1 MLSEHNNNCCVYINV
16 NLFKSNRLNKDHWEI
31 NIRAFN
37 WNLENFVSLYTSHSF
52 KRNKHK
58 CYKKTKFPTKYKCVM
73 QNLFADNTILY
84 IYPEAAKWSKNV
96 LSLKKKSVV
105 SLNIYSQAQNRKLKA
120 EYLTIP
126 RKKVQDHSKKSP
138 RNKNNNKIFLGK
150 ATGYND
156 HYMINMVWQR
166 PKTGNNWPL
175 TSPYSQRC
183 DNIFLVM
190 TGTCHKADF
199 LRQHVSCK

>member
-1 MLSEHNNNCCVYINV
+1 MKILFLCIRHIHSKETNTNATRKQNFLQNINV
-16 NLFKSNRLNKDHWEI
+16 SCRICLQITQSCI
-31 NIRAFN
+31 
-37 WNLENFVSLYTSHSF
+37 YTLKLPSEVKMF
-52 KRNKHK
+52 
-58 CYKKTKFPTKYKCVM
+58 
-73 QNLFADNTILY
+73 
-84 IYPEAAKWSKNV
+84 
-96 LSLKKKSVV
+96 SLKKKSVV

-126 RKKVQDHSKKSP
+126 RKKVQDHSKKFP
-138 RNKNNNKIFLGK
+138 RHKNNNKIFLGK